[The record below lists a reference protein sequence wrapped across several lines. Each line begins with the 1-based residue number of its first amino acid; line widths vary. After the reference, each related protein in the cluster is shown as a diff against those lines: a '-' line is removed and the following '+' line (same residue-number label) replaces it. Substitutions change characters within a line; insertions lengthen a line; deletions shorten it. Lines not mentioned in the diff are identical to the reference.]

1 MVWDEEV
8 AAVIGL
14 DEPAMVVAVDVDNEA
29 VDTTDDGISGGGS
42 LLFVGCSL
50 SLSSNDRS
58 SGSSLTCIFSIFFFK
73 RFKSPASIH
82 NF

>member
-29 VDTTDDGISGGGS
+29 VDDDGISGGGS